1 MHVACRGRMKED
13 KSGVHRMNVRE
24 WLNKEFTDKRME
36 KLAKCLVLLFVMVLS
51 IFVLS
56 VKVPETSLFQETKA
70 SINESTETVMEFS
83 GATIAA
89 SLALSA
95 FPNDFATPL
104 AGTLSD
110 LNTYFIF
117 IFAVL
122 FVEKLIVIEGVRIAF
137 VYIIPAACAL
147 YILYEVFGK
156 EFCKNF
162 AVKLLVLGLAVVFV
176 IPLSTHFTEIV
187 CADYL
192 DYVDETIEEANAG
205 ADKVNEV
212 MASGEEEETI
222 FDKLSEAFQTAIQGV
237 TDLLAYFEG
246 VVKRCVNSIA
256 IMLVTTFVLPV
267 LTLFLFRWL
276 LNELFAWNLPKPH
289 IHVKLPFGKD
299 EDEETGF
306 RLEDKGENS

>member
-1 MHVACRGRMKED
+1 MSIK
-13 KSGVHRMNVRE
+13 E
-24 WLNKEFTDKRME
+24 WLNKEFTEKRIE
-36 KLAKCLVLLFVMVLS
+36 KLAKCLVAVFVIVFS
-51 IFVLS
+51 VFVLS
-56 VKVPETSLFQETKA
+56 VKVPDTKLMQDTKA

-83 GATIAA
+83 GATMAA

-122 FVEKLIVIEGVRIAF
+122 FVEKLLVIEGVKIAF

-156 EFCKNF
+156 EFFKNF
-162 AVKLLVLGLAVVFV
+162 AAKLLVLGLAVVFV

-192 DYVDETIEEANAG
+192 AYVDETIAEANAG

-212 MASGEEEETI
+212 MVSNEEETTI
-222 FDKLSEAFQTAIQGV
+222 FDKLSEAFQTAVQGMS
-237 TDLLAYFEG
+237 DLLTYFEN
-246 VVKRCVNSIA
+246 VIKRCVNSIA
-256 IMLVTTFVLPV
+256 IMIVTSFVLPL
-267 LTLFLFRWL
+267 LTMFLFRWL
-276 LNELFAWNLPKPH
+276 LNELFAWNLPKPQIH
-289 IHVKLPFGKD
+289 IAPPEVKITDLAVDKKGSDIEVLKD
-299 EDEETGF
+299 EEKNV
-306 RLEDKGENS
+306 LSIEDKEVEP

>member
-1 MHVACRGRMKED
+1 
-13 KSGVHRMNVRE
+13 MNIKD
-24 WLNKEFTDKRME
+24 WMNKEFTEKRAE
-36 KLAKCLVLLFVMVLS
+36 KLAKCLVAVFVIVLS

-56 VKVPETSLFQETKA
+56 VKVPETALFEEAKE
-70 SINESTETVMEFS
+70 SIKESTETVMEFS
-83 GATIAA
+83 GVTIAA

-122 FVEKLIVIEGVRIAF
+122 FVENLIVIEGVKIAF
-137 VYIIPAACAL
+137 VYIIPAACVL
-147 YILYEVFGK
+147 YILYEVLGK
-156 EFCKNF
+156 EFFKNF
-162 AVKLLVLGLAVVFV
+162 AIKMLVLGLAVIFV
-176 IPLSTHFTEIV
+176 IPISTHFTEIV

-192 DYVDETIEEANAG
+192 DYVDQTIEEANAG

-212 MASGEEEETI
+212 MASEEDEGTI
-222 FDKLSEAFQTAIQGV
+222 FDKLSEAFKTAIQGM

-246 VVKRCVNSIA
+246 VAKRCVNSIA
-256 IMLVTTFVLPV
+256 IMIVTTFVLPM

-276 LNELFAWNLPKPH
+276 LNELFAWNLPKPQIH
-289 IHVKLPFGKD
+289 IAPPKVKITDLAADKKGSDIEVLKD
-299 EDEETGF
+299 KEKNV
-306 RLEDKGENS
+306 LSIEDKGVEP

>member
-1 MHVACRGRMKED
+1 
-13 KSGVHRMNVRE
+13 MNRRA
-24 WLNKEFTDKRME
+24 WLNEILTEKRLE
-36 KLAKCLVLLFVMVLS
+36 KLAKCLVAVFIIVFS

-56 VKVPETSLFQETKA
+56 VKVPETKLMKDTKA

-122 FVEKLIVIEGVRIAF
+122 FVEKLLVIEGVKIAF
-137 VYIIPAACAL
+137 VYIIPAACVL

-156 EFCKNF
+156 EFFKNF
-162 AVKLLVLGLAVVFV
+162 AMKLLVLGLAVVFV
-176 IPLSTHFTEIV
+176 IPISTHFTEIV

-192 DYVDETIEEANAG
+192 AYVNETIAEANAG

-212 MASGEEEETI
+212 MDTGAEEATI
-222 FDKLSEAFQTAIQGV
+222 FDKLSEAFKTAIQGV
-237 TDLLAYFEG
+237 SDLLEYFEG
-246 VVKRCVNSIA
+246 VTRRCVNSIA
-256 IMLVTTFVLPV
+256 IMIVTTFVLPM

-276 LNELFAWNLPKPH
+276 LNELFAWNLPKPQIH
-289 IHVKLPFGKD
+289 IASPKVKIADLEAVDKKGANIERHKD
-299 EDEETGF
+299 QEINV
-306 RLEDKGENS
+306 LNIADKGEKS

>member
-1 MHVACRGRMKED
+1 
-13 KSGVHRMNVRE
+13 MNTKE
-24 WLNKEFTDKRME
+24 WLNKEFTEKRVE
-36 KLAKCLVLLFVMVLS
+36 KLAKCLVAVFVIVLS

-56 VKVPETSLFQETKA
+56 VKVPETALFEETKE
-70 SINESTETVMEFS
+70 SIKESTETVMEFS

-122 FVEKLIVIEGVRIAF
+122 FVEKLIVIEGVKIAF
-137 VYIIPAACAL
+137 VYIIPAACVL
-147 YILYEVFGK
+147 YVLYEVCGK
-156 EFCKNF
+156 EFFKNF
-162 AVKLLVLGLAVVFV
+162 AIKMLVLGLAVIFV
-176 IPLSTHFTEIV
+176 IPISTHFTEIV

-192 DYVDETIEEANAG
+192 DYVDQTIEEANAG

-212 MASGEEEETI
+212 MASKEDEGTI
-222 FDKLSEAFQTAIQGV
+222 FDKLSEAFKTAIQGM

-246 VVKRCVNSIA
+246 VAKRSVNSIA
-256 IMLVTTFVLPV
+256 IMIVTTFVLPM

-276 LNELFAWNLPKPH
+276 LNELFAWNLPKPRIH
-289 IHVKLPFGKD
+289 ITPPKREKADDDNTFMI
-299 EDEETGF
+299 
-306 RLEDKGENS
+306 EDKGVK